1 MNIEI
6 IKENVNTSKYIG
18 HERKKIN
25 VEGDV
30 NVPDIKPDILSI
42 INISGGAYINKK
54 EIIENKIKIEGTVDI
69 CIIYLSD
76 DELNSLRGINNT
88 FNFTEYIDIYG
99 ITDDSFLKLKCNLR
113 FIRM

>member
-1 MNIEI
+1 M
-6 IKENVNTSKYIG
+6 
-18 HERKKIN
+18 
-25 VEGDV
+25 

-42 INISGGAYINKK
+42 INISGGAYRKKK